1 MMPLYSKGGLYKM
14 KKRMIQLMALALVA
28 LGVVSGCSAKA
39 QLPTEIGSFAVVDV
53 SMVDTYDTLQAESG
67 QKLCIIAMKP
77 NDAIQEDKYK
87 SYFCSDDGSSV
98 AKITISGTEYN
109 CMAVAVQGMPN
120 DKSVE
125 YTLVFEV
132 PESASTAGSLS
143 LTAPNLT
150 PVEIKY

>member
-1 MMPLYSKGGLYKM
+1 
-14 KKRMIQLMALALVA
+14 
-28 LGVVSGCSAKA
+28 
-39 QLPTEIGSFAVVDV
+39 
-53 SMVDTYDTLQAESG
+53 
-67 QKLCIIAMKP
+67 
-77 NDAIQEDKYK
+77 
-87 SYFCSDDGSSV
+87 
-98 AKITISGTEYN
+98 
-109 CMAVAVQGMPN
+109 MAVAVQGMPN

>member
-1 MMPLYSKGGLYKM
+1 MPLYSKGGLYKM
-14 KKRMIQLMALALVA
+14 KKRMIQLIALALVA

-87 SYFCSDDGSSV
+87 SYFCS
-98 AKITISGTEYN
+98 EYN

>member
-1 MMPLYSKGGLYKM
+1 M
-14 KKRMIQLMALALVA
+14 KKRMILAVLAILALGI
-28 LGVVSGCSAKA
+28 LSGCTAKA

-53 SMVDTYDTLQAESG
+53 SMVDTYDTLQADSG

-98 AKITISGTEYN
+98 AKITIQGTEYN
-109 CMAVAVQGMPN
+109 CMAVAVQGKPS

-125 YTLVFEV
+125 FTLVFEV
-132 PESASTAGSLS
+132 PASAEEAGSLS

>member
-1 MMPLYSKGGLYKM
+1 M

-98 AKITISGTEYN
+98 ARITI
-109 CMAVAVQGMPN
+109 AVAVQGMPN

>member
-1 MMPLYSKGGLYKM
+1 M

-98 AKITISGTEYN
+98 ARITIAGTEYN
-109 CMAVAVQGMPN
+109 CMAVAVQ
-120 DKSVE
+120 
-125 YTLVFEV
+125 
-132 PESASTAGSLS
+132 
-143 LTAPNLT
+143 
-150 PVEIKY
+150 